1 MKLKTTKGSKGP
13 KDVEDIFP
21 DLESFKQHVQK
32 VDKNI
37 RYDNEQIIQEI
48 KRLYSLLKTQEGE
61 IYLSRIRGWLVEN
74 YSFKTTKW
82 GNLEYWLERGWTEES
97 ALIELKKR
105 NNEIKQRNRLCIE
118 YWINKGY
125 SEEEGLK
132 IISEAQSR
140 SSKFVVNNQ
149 GKSKKMLREKGYT
162 EEEIT
167 EICLT
172 PANIKFWIKKGYSEE
187 DAIEMVSKNAKYAAS
202 CVDPEKVITS
212 TKLVY
217 WTNMGYTEEEAIKL
231 RSERQSTFSLSKC
244 IEKYGEDE
252 GVKRFNDRQ
261 LKWQKSLSSGGN
273 LKIGYSAISQKLFYE
288 ILDHYDVIDKS
299 EIFFATHNKEYVLEK
314 ENGGVWLYDFTDLKN
329 KKIIEYHG
337 DDYHGNPKK
346 YKADDYPNPFRKDLT
361 AQEIW
366 DKDKRKFDIAYKHG
380 FEILTIWDSEY
391 RWGNKQEIIDKCL
404 IFLNKK

>member
-1 MKLKTTKGSKGP
+1 MKLKTTNAPKGP
-13 KDVEDIFP
+13 KEVEDIFP

-37 RYDNEQIIQEI
+37 RYDNEQINKEI

-61 IYLSRIRGWLVEN
+61 IYLSVIRRWLVEN
-74 YSFKTTKW
+74 YSFTTNKW
-82 GNLEYWLERGWTEES
+82 LTLQFFIERGWTEEDATEEIS
-97 ALIELKKR
+97 KRAEEL
-105 NNEIKQRNRLCIE
+105 KQRNQLCIE
-118 YWINKGY
+118 YWIKRGY
-125 SEEEGLK
+125 SEDEGREK
-132 IISEAQSR
+132 IAIIQSKN
-140 SSKFVVNNQ
+140 SKLVKNHV
-149 GKSKKMLREKGYT
+149 GKSKKVLREKGYT

-172 PANIKFWIKKGYSEE
+172 PANVRFWIKKGYSEDE
-187 DAIEMVSKNAKYAAS
+187 AVEMVSKNAKYAAS

-231 RSERQSTFSLSKC
+231 RSKRQSTFSLSKC
-244 IEKYGEDE
+244 IEKYGEEE

-288 ILDHYDVIDKS
+288 ILDHYDVIDKA

-329 KKIIEYHG
+329 KKII
-337 DDYHGNPKK
+337 
-346 YKADDYPNPFRKDLT
+346 
-361 AQEIW
+361 
-366 DKDKRKFDIAYKHG
+366 
-380 FEILTIWDSEY
+380 
-391 RWGNKQEIIDKCL
+391 
-404 IFLNKK
+404 